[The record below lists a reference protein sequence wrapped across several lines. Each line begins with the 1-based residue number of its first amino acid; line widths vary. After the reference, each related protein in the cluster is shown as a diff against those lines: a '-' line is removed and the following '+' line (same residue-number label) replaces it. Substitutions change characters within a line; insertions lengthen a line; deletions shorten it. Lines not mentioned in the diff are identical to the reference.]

1 MEDYRGLEEVRPRP
15 YVRRVLVARPCGK
28 QGSGVALDWP
38 EPSPK
43 LSEGEP

>member
-1 MEDYRGLEEVRPRP
+1 MIATGKGVTEQTRP
-15 YVRRVLVARPCGK
+15 YVRGVKAARPRGK
-28 QGSGVALDWP
+28 LNSGVALDWP